1 MLFHA
6 SPHSVVHVQ
15 VSGSMSF
22 SIFFMSLDVMLLFL
36 LVDDD
41 ELSES
46 MSSTFVECSIAL
58 LVSWQ

>member
-6 SPHSVVHVQ
+6 SPYSVVHVQ